1 MKNSKSKKRVAL
13 VLDNTD
19 WAYRCNM
26 DVLAG
31 CQQFAAEAGWDCVI
45 NPFADRALAS
55 RQSGRSF
62 DGVIGHA
69 SPALAKAAGRAGVP
83 VVNVTVNASEDSPVL
98 KLPAVLPDCEAAGA
112 LAAEHLL
119 ARGFRHFGFLGFARN
134 TFSRRQRKGYH
145 AVLKREGFSCNDHQ
159 FGMNR
164 HIANAEGWESFTS
177 KLEEWVDTWTLP
189 IGLYV
194 TEDLPCR
201 YLIDVCQ
208 SKGLQVP
215 QDVAIVGSHDDVVIC
230 TSSSPTL
237 SSIDHGYLEIGYR
250 AAALLQQL
258 MSGKNP
264 PVDPVLVAPVELIPR
279 QSTDAFGV
287 EDQIVRKAL
296 RYIAESSH
304 QMIRVND
311 VARAVA
317 TTRRTLER
325 RFKDTLNRTIA
336 DEIGRFRI
344 ERAKRYLVESEA
356 ALKVVALDAG
366 FTDANHFYKTFVRV
380 EGVSPTQFRQRHR
393 RGHAFG

>member
-112 LAAEHLL
+112 LAAGHLL
-119 ARGFRHFGFLGFARN
+119 ARGFRHFGFLGFSRN

-164 HIANAEGWESFTS
+164 HIANA
-177 KLEEWVDTWTLP
+177 
-189 IGLYV
+189 
-194 TEDLPCR
+194 
-201 YLIDVCQ
+201 
-208 SKGLQVP
+208 
-215 QDVAIVGSHDDVVIC
+215 
-230 TSSSPTL
+230 
-237 SSIDHGYLEIGYR
+237 
-250 AAALLQQL
+250 
-258 MSGKNP
+258 
-264 PVDPVLVAPVELIPR
+264 
-279 QSTDAFGV
+279 
-287 EDQIVRKAL
+287 
-296 RYIAESSH
+296 
-304 QMIRVND
+304 
-311 VARAVA
+311 
-317 TTRRTLER
+317 
-325 RFKDTLNRTIA
+325 
-336 DEIGRFRI
+336 
-344 ERAKRYLVESEA
+344 
-356 ALKVVALDAG
+356 
-366 FTDANHFYKTFVRV
+366 
-380 EGVSPTQFRQRHR
+380 
-393 RGHAFG
+393 

>member
-1 MKNSKSKKRVAL
+1 M
-13 VLDNTD
+13 LDNTD

-45 NPFADRALAS
+45 TPFADRALTS

-69 SPALAKAAGRAGVP
+69 SPALAKAAGRARVP

-119 ARGFRHFGFLGFARN
+119 ARGFRHFGFLGFSRN
-134 TFSRRQRKGYH
+134 TFSRRQRRGYH
-145 AVLKREGFSCNDHQ
+145 AVLKREGFSCSDHQ
-159 FGMNR
+159 FGMNS
-164 HIANAEGWESFTS
+164 HIANAEGWESFIS

-258 MSGKNP
+258 MSGKSP
-264 PVDPVLVAPVELIPR
+264 PVAPLLVAPVELIPR

-325 RFKDTLNRTIA
+325 RFKEALSRTIA

-344 ERAKRYLVESEA
+344 ERAKRYLAESEA
-356 ALKVVALDAG
+356 ALKVVALYSG

-393 RGHAFG
+393 RGHASR